1 MKQAIGKANVA
12 TSKTADSIKPTFK
25 ARVSRSKSTDFQD
38 GYAEVRDLIEQYKN
52 ISQKRWGQKNKGSDM
67 LPLITL
73 LSVEAGFPNLIGF
86 CSMVS

>member
-1 MKQAIGKANVA
+1 MAYRNAEQLGTQPYFVRDNRERVKQAIGKANVA

-52 ISQKRWGQKNKGSDM
+52 ISQKR
-67 LPLITL
+67 
-73 LSVEAGFPNLIGF
+73 
-86 CSMVS
+86 